1 MKLFDR
7 QKKWEINLYSY
18 YDHAGIVRHL
28 EDMARQGWQ
37 LEKAGSVF
45 WTYRRCKPAELRYAV
60 VYFSK
65 ASQFDP
71 EPPAEQREFWEL
83 CKATGWELVTNRYQ
97 MQIFRN
103 PAPDA
108 IPIETDP
115 VVQVENVRA
124 AMKKG
129 SARAN
134 WCLLATSLLQ
144 LWLQSRSVYTI
155 RDLLLSTF
163 TLLAILIWL
172 MLGIKAVMELIG
184 YYRWCRKAR
193 TAAKEEGVLL
203 SPRTRKWW
211 QILQILGF
219 LVTVALA
226 LSLPLL
232 STSHNPSTLIT
243 LAAVLAYTLLLTL
256 IVNGSRQ
263 LMKKKGF
270 SAEANMG
277 FNILIA
283 VIGSLVLMGGLVWVG
298 FRVDKVPS
306 LQGHVN
312 AETRTS
318 PAYPAGD
325 TEHTYTVYH
334 DPLPLTVED
343 LVGETVYK
351 DYSCYREIQGSPLLT
366 EYTYRQEVPFVFNIP
381 EQDGPELLYEI
392 YEVKLDCLYEPVKQ
406 SFFKD
411 KTFSIPGKFKF
422 AVSQN
427 WTPPPGALWTL
438 TGSSG
443 RTTRPSGISCSAT
456 PTALWRSGLT
466 PGMTEPRPLK
476 SKWRWWERY
485 WAAGRCPDESPIQ
498 KTTTRSDLLRVVV
511 FVTLID
517 CPAFPGR
524 IWRPS
529 APIPSCCGRCPRR
542 WRCR

>member
-37 LEKAGSVF
+37 LEKSGSVF
-45 WTYRRCKPAELRYAV
+45 WTYRRCEPTEAHYAV

-71 EPPAEQREFWEL
+71 EPPAEQREFW
-83 CKATGWELVTNRYQ
+83 
-97 MQIFRN
+97 
-103 PAPDA
+103 
-108 IPIETDP
+108 
-115 VVQVENVRA
+115 VQVENVRA

-134 WCLLATSLLQ
+134 WCLLICSLLQ
-144 LWLQSRSVYTI
+144 LWLQFRSAYTI

-312 AETRTS
+312 AEIRTS

-343 LVGETVYK
+343 LVGETAYT
-351 DYSCYREIQGSPLLT
+351 DYSCCRAVEGTPLMT
-366 EYTYRQEVPFVFNIP
+366 AYKYRQEVPYVFDIVS
-381 EQDGPELLYEI
+381 EEDGPELLYEI

-406 SFFKD
+406 SFFTD
-411 KTFSIPGKFKF
+411 TVYNIPGRFKF
-422 AVSQN
+422 AVSQS
-427 WTPPPGALWTL
+427 WTPVDAAPWGALDAYRFIREDNTPIGNFLLCYADRFVEIRFDPWYDGAAPTEKQMAL
-438 TGSSG
+438 VGTVLGSG
-443 RTTRPSGISCSAT
+443 
-456 PTALWRSGLT
+456 
-466 PGMTEPRPLK
+466 PL
-476 SKWRWWERY
+476 S
-485 WAAGRCPDESPIQ
+485 
-498 KTTTRSDLLRVVV
+498 
-511 FVTLID
+511 
-517 CPAFPGR
+517 
-524 IWRPS
+524 
-529 APIPSCCGRCPRR
+529 
-542 WRCR
+542 

>member
-37 LEKAGSVF
+37 LEKSGSVF
-45 WTYRRCKPAELRYAV
+45 WTYRRCEPTEAHYAV

-134 WCLLATSLLQ
+134 WCLLICSLLQ
-144 LWLQSRSVYTI
+144 LWLQFRSAYTI

-283 VIGSLVLMGGLVWVG
+283 VIGSLVLMGGLIWMS
-298 FRVDKVPS
+298 FRVADDPS
-306 LQGHVN
+306 LNGHQN
-312 AETRTS
+312 AETISYTRGYRTYTYDFYRDPIPLS
-318 PAYPAGD
+318 IEDLTGSELDPDYSRQMDVRGTPLLREYDIRQVIPYYSYSDAP
-325 TEHTYTVYH
+325 ELTYTVW
-334 DPLPLTVED
+334 E
-343 LVGETVYK
+343 VGI
-351 DYSCYREIQGSPLLT
+351 SS
-366 EYTYRQEVPFVFNIP
+366 
-381 EQDGPELLYEI
+381 LYG
-392 YEVKLDCLYEPVKQ
+392 PVKN

-411 KTFSIPGKFKF
+411 AVYTFHGQIDFVIPHGWV
-422 AVSQN
+422 AADAAP
-427 WTPPPGALWTL
+427 WGALDAYQYHDEDGQPY
-438 TGSSG
+438 GSYLLCYDS
-443 RTTRPSGISCSAT
+443 RFVEISFDAWNAAP
-456 PTALWRSGLT
+456 PTAEQMTLVGKVLGSG
-466 PGMTEPRPLK
+466 PL
-476 SKWRWWERY
+476 S
-485 WAAGRCPDESPIQ
+485 
-498 KTTTRSDLLRVVV
+498 
-511 FVTLID
+511 
-517 CPAFPGR
+517 
-524 IWRPS
+524 
-529 APIPSCCGRCPRR
+529 
-542 WRCR
+542 

>member
-45 WTYRRCKPAELRYAV
+45 WTYRRCKPAELHYAV

-277 FNILIA
+277 LNILIA
-283 VIGSLVLMGGLVWVG
+283 IVGTFVLMGGLIWMS
-298 FRVDKVPS
+298 FRVADDPS
-306 LQGHVN
+306 LNGHQN
-312 AETRTS
+312 AETISYTRGYRTYTYDFYRDPIPLS
-318 PAYPAGD
+318 IEDLTGAELDPDYSRRMDVSGTPLLWEYDIRQVIPYYSYSDAP
-325 TEHTYTVYH
+325 ELTYTVW
-334 DPLPLTVED
+334 E
-343 LVGETVYK
+343 VGI
-351 DYSCYREIQGSPLLT
+351 SS
-366 EYTYRQEVPFVFNIP
+366 
-381 EQDGPELLYEI
+381 LYG
-392 YEVKLDCLYEPVKQ
+392 PVKN

-411 KTFSIPGKFKF
+411 TVYTFHGQIDFVIPHGWV
-422 AVSQN
+422 AADAAP
-427 WTPPPGALWTL
+427 WGALDAYQYHDEDGQPY
-438 TGSSG
+438 GSYLLCYDS
-443 RTTRPSGISCSAT
+443 RFVEISFDAWNAAP
-456 PTALWRSGLT
+456 PTAEQMTLVGKVLGSG
-466 PGMTEPRPLK
+466 PL
-476 SKWRWWERY
+476 S
-485 WAAGRCPDESPIQ
+485 
-498 KTTTRSDLLRVVV
+498 
-511 FVTLID
+511 
-517 CPAFPGR
+517 
-524 IWRPS
+524 
-529 APIPSCCGRCPRR
+529 
-542 WRCR
+542 

>member
-7 QKKWEINLYSY
+7 QKKQEINLYAY

-28 EDMARQGWQ
+28 EDMARQGW
-37 LEKAGSVF
+37 
-45 WTYRRCKPAELRYAV
+45 RYAV
-60 VYFSK
+60 VYFPK

-134 WCLLATSLLQ
+134 WCLLICSLLQ
-144 LWLQSRSVYTI
+144 LWLQFRSAYTI
-155 RDLLLSTF
+155 RDFLTQGFALS
-163 TLLAILIWL
+163 AVLIWL
-172 MLGIKAVMELIG
+172 
-184 YYRWCRKAR
+184 
-193 TAAKEEGVLL
+193 
-203 SPRTRKWW
+203 TRKWW

-219 LVTVALA
+219 LVTVTLA

-232 STSHNPSTLIT
+232 NSSPSPSTLII
-243 LAAVLAYTLLLTL
+243 LAASLAYALLLAL

-312 AETRTS
+312 AEIRTS

-366 EYTYRQEVPFVFNIP
+366 EYTYKQEVPFVFSIS

-392 YEVKLDCLYEPVKQ
+392 YEVKLNCLYEPVKQ
-406 SFFKD
+406 SFFTD
-411 KTFSIPGKFKF
+411 TVYNIPGRFKF
-422 AVSQN
+422 AVSQS
-427 WTPPPGALWTL
+427 WTPVDAAPWGALDAYRFIREDNTPIGNFLLCYADRFVEIRFDPWYDGAEPTEKQMAL
-438 TGSSG
+438 VGTVLGSG
-443 RTTRPSGISCSAT
+443 
-456 PTALWRSGLT
+456 
-466 PGMTEPRPLK
+466 PL
-476 SKWRWWERY
+476 S
-485 WAAGRCPDESPIQ
+485 
-498 KTTTRSDLLRVVV
+498 
-511 FVTLID
+511 
-517 CPAFPGR
+517 
-524 IWRPS
+524 
-529 APIPSCCGRCPRR
+529 
-542 WRCR
+542 

>member
-7 QKKWEINLYSY
+7 QKKQEINLYAY

-129 SARAN
+129 SARGN
-134 WCLLATSLLQ
+134 WCMLACSLLQ
-144 LWLQSRSVYTI
+144 LWLQFRSVYTI
-155 RDLLLSTF
+155 RDLLLSPF
-163 TLLAILIWL
+163 PLSAILIWL
-172 MLGIKAVMELIG
+172 MMGVKAIVELIG

-193 TAAKEEGVLL
+193 TAAEEEGVLL

-211 QILQILGF
+211 QILQIWGV
-219 LVTVALA
+219 LVTVAIA

-232 STSHNPSTLIT
+232 SSSHSPFTLVA
-243 LAAVLAYTLLLTL
+243 LAAGLAYGLLLAL

-270 SAEANMG
+270 SARANMML
-277 FNILIA
+277 NILIA
-283 VIGSLVLMGGLVWVG
+283 VIGSLVLMGGLVWTG
-298 FRVDKVPS
+298 LRAAKAPS

-343 LVGETVYK
+343 LVGETAYT
-351 DYSCYREIQGSPLLT
+351 DYSCCRAVEGTPLMT
-366 EYTYRQEVPFVFNIP
+366 AYKYRQEVPYVFDIVS
-381 EQDGPELLYEI
+381 EEDGPELLYEI

-422 AVSQN
+422 TVSQN
-427 WTPPPGALWTL
+427 WTPVDAAPWGALDAYRFIREDNTPIGNFLLCYADRFVEIRFDPWYGGAAPTEKQMAL
-438 TGSSG
+438 VGTVLGSG
-443 RTTRPSGISCSAT
+443 
-456 PTALWRSGLT
+456 
-466 PGMTEPRPLK
+466 PL
-476 SKWRWWERY
+476 S
-485 WAAGRCPDESPIQ
+485 
-498 KTTTRSDLLRVVV
+498 
-511 FVTLID
+511 
-517 CPAFPGR
+517 
-524 IWRPS
+524 
-529 APIPSCCGRCPRR
+529 
-542 WRCR
+542 

>member
-28 EDMARQGWQ
+28 EDMAHQGWQ

-45 WTYRRCKPAELRYAV
+45 WTYRRCKPTEAHYAV

-134 WCLLATSLLQ
+134 WCMLVCSLLQ
-144 LWLQSRSVYTI
+144 LWLQFRSAYTI
-155 RDLLLSTF
+155 RDLLLNVFS
-163 TLLAILIWL
+163 LSAILIWL
-172 MLGIKAVMELIG
+172 MMGVKAIVELIG

-193 TAAKEEGVLL
+193 TAAEEEGVLL

-211 QILQILGF
+211 QILQIWGF
-219 LVTVALA
+219 LVTVAIA

-232 STSHNPSTLIT
+232 SPSHSPFTLVA
-243 LAAVLAYTLLLTL
+243 LAAGLAYGLLLAL

-312 AETRTS
+312 AEIRTS

-343 LVGETVYK
+343 LVGETAYT
-351 DYSCYREIQGSPLLT
+351 DYSCCRAVEGTPLMT
-366 EYTYRQEVPFVFNIP
+366 AYKYRQEVPYVFDIVS
-381 EQDGPELLYEI
+381 EEDGPELLYEI

-427 WTPPPGALWTL
+427 WTPVDAAPWGALDAYRFIRVDNTPIGNFLLCYADRFVEIRFDPWYDGAAPTEKQMAL
-438 TGSSG
+438 VGTVLGSG
-443 RTTRPSGISCSAT
+443 
-456 PTALWRSGLT
+456 
-466 PGMTEPRPLK
+466 PL
-476 SKWRWWERY
+476 S
-485 WAAGRCPDESPIQ
+485 
-498 KTTTRSDLLRVVV
+498 
-511 FVTLID
+511 
-517 CPAFPGR
+517 
-524 IWRPS
+524 
-529 APIPSCCGRCPRR
+529 
-542 WRCR
+542 